1 MKINLSV
8 IILMVVVAITP
19 NRVMG
24 GNTLTAQYVLQ
35 VCTNPDMALIS
46 FCDGFFQAVHDQQ
59 ASEGSVCAPE
69 GTTRKNLVE
78 AYANMA
84 AVLIA
89 RDPAVG
95 EKPAV
100 DIAGKILISVFP
112 CN

>member
-59 ASEGSVCAPE
+59 ATAGRVCAPE
-69 GTTRKNLVE
+69 GTARTSLVE
-78 AYANMA
+78 TYTNMA

-100 DIAGKILISVFP
+100 DIAGEILISVFP